1 MVFHVEPVADILAF
15 AIDRERF
22 AMADIVDEE
31 RNELFGELVRTVVV
45 RAVRYDGRH
54 SVGVVEGTDEV
65 VAAGFR
71 GRIRT
76 VRSVLRFFREEG
88 AVELQGAIDF
98 VGRYMVEAFAFVAF
112 REAFPINLGG
122 LQETQRAH
130 HICPCKSEGVFN
142 GAVHVAFGSKVDDA
156 GYFVLLHQFQ
166 HLVEVA
172 DVCLDEG
179 VVRFVLDILQVRQV
193 SGIRQFIYIYY
204 MVFRIFRYKKAD
216 YMTSDKAGT
225 AGDDDMLL
233 FHYFT
238 FSKLIIHCFKLS
250 FQ

>member
-1 MVFHVEPVADILAF
+1 M
-15 AIDRERF
+15 
-22 AMADIVDEE
+22 
-31 RNELFGELVRTVVV
+31 
-45 RAVRYDGRH
+45 
-54 SVGVVEGTDEV
+54 
-65 VAAGFR
+65 R
-71 GRIRT
+71 G
-76 VRSVLRFFREEG
+76 VLRFFREEG

-130 HICPCKSEGVFN
+130 HICPCKSEGVFD
-142 GAVHVAFGSKVDDA
+142 GAVHVALGGKMDDA

-179 VVRFVLDILQVRQV
+179 VIRFVLDVLQIRQV

-204 MVFRIFRYKKAD
+204 MVFRIFRYEKAD
-216 YMTSDKAGT
+216 YVATDETGT

-238 FSKLIIHCFKLS
+238 FSRLIIHCFKLS